1 MNNMPPVTKNL
12 LIINILMFFGSFVA
26 QTYGVDLTKLLG
38 LHFIMSD
45 SFNLAQIFTYMF
57 MHGSFGHLFFN
68 MFAFWMF
75 GRILENFWGS
85 KNFLLFFIICGIGAG
100 ITQEIIQYFS
110 VSSVLSD
117 VQSQLGD
124 VGVAQYK
131 NIIYNNTAVTVG
143 ASGAVYGI
151 LLAFGMTFPNE
162 KLFIIPFPF
171 PIKAKYFVIGYAVL
185 ELVLGLKNSASD
197 NVAHFAHLGGMLFGL
212 ILILYWRS
220 KHNGRSHF

>member
-12 LIINILMFFGSFVA
+12 LIINILMYFGSFVA

-124 VGVAQYK
+124 AGVAQYK

-212 ILILYWRS
+212 MLILYWRR